1 MVTRV
6 SSQSHFDRLQ
16 YDVQRTQ
23 ERSVEL
29 QTQISSG
36 KKSSN
41 YAGLGI
47 KGADMAAFR
56 ATQNR
61 LTQFKNNIDTA
72 DRQITTTEKNIE
84 QILKAIGDF
93 RANLVTTVSA
103 NNYAQYPYST
113 EAQQV
118 LEQISGF
125 LNVRDSDGRYLM
137 AGSMTNTAPVSLTTP
152 VPATD
157 PTIPLTTT
165 PNTPYY
171 SGDTVDAFTV
181 RADDNQV
188 LNYSVRADNPAF
200 ETAIRALQSV
210 INPVLGPTVT
220 NTLDVLNSA
229 IELLSSA
236 GDGMNTIVGNL
247 GNTGRT
253 LDNFKAKHTDMLEI
267 LRGSISNID
276 DADVL
281 SATSELSHLDT
292 SLQASYYLIAQIRNN
307 SLVNRLN

>member
-23 ERSVEL
+23 ERSVNL
-29 QTQISSG
+29 QVQISSG
-36 KKSSN
+36 KKSSD

-47 KGADMAAFR
+47 RGADMAAFR

-72 DRQITTTEKNIE
+72 DRQITTTERTVG
-84 QILKAIGDF
+84 QILRAIDNF
-93 RANLVTTVSA
+93 HANLVTAVSA
-103 NNYAQYPYST
+103 NNYAQYPYSA

-118 LEQISGF
+118 LDQISGL

-137 AGSMTNTAPVSLTTP
+137 AGSMTNTAPVTLASP
-152 VPATD
+152 VSATD
-157 PTIPLTTT
+157 PTIPMTTL

-171 SGDTVDAFTV
+171 SGDTVDAFAV

-200 ETAIRALQSV
+200 EQAIRALQSV
-210 INPVLGPTVT
+210 INPVLGTTVT
-220 NTLDVLNSA
+220 NTLGVLNSA
-229 IELLSSA
+229 IELLRTAS
-236 GDGMNTIVGNL
+236 DGMNNIVANL

-253 LDNFKAKHTDMLEI
+253 LDNFKAKHTDILEI
-267 LRGSISNID
+267 LRGSISNIEET
-276 DADVL
+276 DVL

-292 SLQASYYLIAQIRNN
+292 SLQASYYLIAQIKNN